1 MATSHPP
8 SPSSA
13 QVTVR
18 KAGERGRTDW
28 GWLDSRHTFSFG
40 EYHDP
45 RHMGF
50 RALRVINDDR
60 VKPAAGF
67 GTHGHADMEI
77 LSYVLEGALE
87 HKDSMGTGSV
97 IRPGEIQMMRAGTGV
112 RHSEYNPS
120 KTEGVHFLQIW
131 ILPDQRGLAPTYGQ
145 RAVDREAAR
154 RGFALLASK
163 DGRDGSLH
171 VHQDV
176 DLWLALDEGNGDTAP
191 RELRLAPGRHAW
203 VHVARGAADVNGQAV
218 VEGDGV
224 ALSGADAVKVA
235 GRGAAEVLV
244 FDLA

>member
-1 MATSHPP
+1 MGSTTPARRSGATMR
-8 SPSSA
+8 
-13 QVTVR
+13 VR

-45 RHMGF
+45 GHMGF

-60 VKPAAGF
+60 VKAGQGF

-77 LSYVLEGALE
+77 LSYVLEGALA

-112 RHSEYNPS
+112 THSEYNAS
-120 KTEGVHFLQIW
+120 KADPVHFLQIW
-131 ILPDQRGLAPTYGQ
+131 IVPDARGLAPAYGQ
-145 RAVDREAAR
+145 HPVDREAAR

-163 DGRDGSLH
+163 DGREGSLQI
-171 VHQDV
+171 HQDV
-176 DLWLALDEGNGDTAP
+176 DLWMAVVESGARRELAL
-191 RELRLAPGRHAW
+191 RPGRHAW
-203 VHVARGAADVNGQAV
+203 VHVARGSVEVNGVPLA
-218 VEGDGV
+218 EGDGAAV
-224 ALSGADAVKVA
+224 SGAEAVTLA
-235 GRGAAEVLV
+235 DGDAAEVLV